1 MYPCEFSCCCL
12 LVETNHQTWAFSVS
26 NQEVRNNSNSSCYH
40 VVHVINEAH
49 VKDENSQKLI
59 FWVACVPLTGSTP
72 LLETIESTLSSVDC
86 SSGQQR
92 WRKLKHLILH
102 ERKLDQEE
110 GKKFKLFWGHKNNS
124 IRFLLLWQTILMLEG
139 SVVGIT
145 RFTTDLFVRLSSL
158 EEPFHENIWCWNWH
172 VKLQCVEDQ
181 ALLQVYSREG
191 NRTSISTVY

>member
-1 MYPCEFSCCCL
+1 MPCYSWVCNRNFAGSQFAMKPNLDVQNFLCTPVSFPVAAFWWKPTIKLEHSL
-12 LVETNHQTWAFSVS
+12 LAIKKL
-26 NQEVRNNSNSSCYH
+26 VRNNSNSSCYH

-59 FWVACVPLTGSTP
+59 FWVACVPLTSSTP

-92 WRKLKHLILH
+92 WRKLKHPILH

-124 IRFLLLWQTILMLEG
+124 IRFLLLW
-139 SVVGIT
+139 
-145 RFTTDLFVRLSSL
+145 
-158 EEPFHENIWCWNWH
+158 
-172 VKLQCVEDQ
+172 
-181 ALLQVYSREG
+181 
-191 NRTSISTVY
+191 